1 MTSSHP
7 WYGRRRADAL
17 GVGTGL
23 SRRSRLLIV
32 AAEAGLA
39 AVVGGAVLGGALGW
53 TVAGAAVAAGGLGML
68 LAGGRSVLGA
78 SGQHRDAAELIANL
92 RVHGAVSRS
101 SGDVGVLNDAQ
112 GYAAGLELDIAR
124 GALLDLAGLCV
135 LVADDPSRPSALQIR
150 LTTYAPPAPGSGVFG
165 RPRGDSIAVHRRL
178 HILLRLEPAWA
189 SDVVAA
195 HGGGAQGSR
204 AALVAAVDRLA
215 ARLRRSGVLNRVLD
229 TAALTALLAEDTA
242 ADLRA
247 RVFTADVDTQADLDR
262 LIGVLQQAAP
272 ERSILSVSVDLASSD
287 QWQSFAAVLV
297 GGRDAAHTDAAGA
310 AVLADPCVVG
320 VAPAS
325 AGTAVLPLGGGP
337 GDLTSVLTLA
347 RS

>member
-1 MTSSHP
+1 MTTSQP
-7 WYGRRRADAL
+7 RYGRRSADAGPL
-17 GVGTGL
+17 HTAL
-23 SRRSRLLIV
+23 ARRTRLLIV
-32 AAEAGLA
+32 AAEATLA
-39 AVVGGAVLGGALGW
+39 AVVGGVVLGGALGW
-53 TVAGAAVAAGGLGML
+53 TVAGAAVAAALGLV
-68 LAGGRSVLGA
+68 LARTGSLGS
-78 SGQHRDAAELIANL
+78 SGQHGDPAALIANL
-92 RVHGAVSRS
+92 RVHGVVSRS
-101 SGDVGVLNDAQ
+101 SGDVGVINDVQ
-112 GYAAGLELDIAR
+112 GYAAGLELDIAK
-124 GALLDLAGLCV
+124 GALLDLAALGALA
-135 LVADDPSRPSALQIR
+135 ADDPSRPSALQVR
-150 LTTYAPPAPGSGVFG
+150 LTAYAPPAPGSGVFG
-165 RPRGDSIAVHRRL
+165 RPRGAAIAVHRRL

-189 SDVVAA
+189 SDVVAG

-215 ARLRRSGVLNRVLD
+215 ARLRRSGVPNRVLD

-247 RVFTADVDTQADLDR
+247 RVFTADVGGQADLGR

-272 ERSILSVSVDLASSD
+272 ERSVLSISLELASSD
-287 QWQSFAAVLV
+287 QWQSYAAVLV

-310 AVLADPCVVG
+310 AVLADPCIVG